1 MKKAELIIFSL
12 LFFSINIFAQSNKIL
27 CQKGVLDIRNVDFDN
42 IESIKIEGEYEFFWN
57 QLLTPQD
64 FANQVIMPDAYI
76 LQPGSWKNLIINE
89 KKLPAQ
95 GKATLRIVI
104 FANPSQTPYLTF
116 VLKEILTAYKAWF
129 NGELIAQVGN
139 VQEPPNFKPGLR
151 PIAVTQKINN
161 QRNELIIQIA
171 NYKHRNNAIDEAPEI
186 GKPENIQKS
195 FFKNLA
201 SDLIIL
207 GIVLIMSFYHL
218 GLFFFRRKNK
228 AALIFAIFTLI
239 IFVRIIVTG
248 KYVLNYFFDFVSWN
262 FTYRM
267 AYFTYY
273 MAVPVFV
280 NFFFILFDEAKKQK
294 NFIYASYL
302 ASILFSITI
311 LFSAYFFSTVLI
323 FYQIITLI
331 QIVYVFYFFFKYI
344 KQKKESV
351 IILVLG
357 FSALLLTA
365 INDIL
370 YYQDII
376 KTTTLLPFGIFLLIL
391 SQALALA
398 KKFTNAFIINEKLNE
413 ELDYQNKHLEELVKD
428 RTKEIEKQKQE
439 ILQKNEELLQINE
452 ELVVQKEEIIRQR
465 DMLEEQNLFIKDSIN
480 YASLIQKSL
489 LPDNEELSKYF
500 STFIIYQPKNVVSG
514 DFYWI
519 SDYQPNYIYFAV
531 GDCTGHGVPGAF
543 ISIISI
549 YLLNNIVNQQQV
561 STPGLILDTFDI
573 LFKQH
578 LHKVSSKVPDGIT
591 ISLIR
596 FEKNNFSKIVYSCSK
611 QSFAIYNSQNKQII
625 RFKGSPRSI
634 GIDTRASEKNFED
647 NILEINKNDVL
658 YLFSDGY
665 TDQNNEK
672 RERFGT
678 KKFLNFLSEIADL
691 PLPQQKVALIRQL
704 EDYRTNQPNRDDI
717 TVVALK
723 PKN

>member
-1 MKKAELIIFSL
+1 MKKAELIFSL
-12 LFFSINIFAQSNKIL
+12 LFFSISVFAQSNKII
-27 CQKGVLDIRNVDFDN
+27 CQKGVLDLRNVNFD
-42 IESIKIEGEYEFFWN
+42 SIVSVKIEGEYEFFWDK
-57 QLLTPQD
+57 LLTPDD

-76 LQPGSWKNLIINE
+76 MQPGSWKNLVIE
-89 KKLPAQ
+89 GKKIQPK
-95 GKATLRIVI
+95 GKATLRLIV
-104 FANPSQTPYLTF
+104 FADPSKTPYLTIVF
-116 VLKEILTAYKAWF
+116 NEILTSYKAWF
-129 NGELIAQVGN
+129 NGELVAEVGK
-139 VQEPPNFKPGLR
+139 VLEPPNFKPGLR
-151 PIAVTQKINN
+151 PVVVTQKINN
-161 QRNELIIQIA
+161 QRNELIIQII
-171 NYKHRNNAIDEAPEI
+171 NYNHRNSAIDVAPVI
-186 GKPENIQKS
+186 GKPSYVQKS

-228 AALIFAIFTLI
+228 AALVFAIFTI
-239 IFVRIIVTG
+239 VIFIRILVTG
-248 KYVLNYFFDFVSWN
+248 NYVLNYFFDFISWD

-267 AYFTYY
+267 AYFSYY
-273 MAVPVFV
+273 IAVPVFI
-280 NFFFILFDEAKKQK
+280 NFFFLLFDEAKKQIK
-294 NFIYASYL
+294 FIYASYL
-302 ASILFSITI
+302 AGILFSITI

-331 QIVYVFYFFFKYI
+331 QIIYIFNFFIKFI
-344 KQKKESV
+344 KQKKESI

-357 FSALLLTA
+357 FSILLLTA

-376 KTTTLLPFGIFLLIL
+376 KTTTLLPFGIFLLVL

-413 ELDYQNKHLEELVKD
+413 ELDYQNKHLEDLVKE

-465 DMLEEQNLFIKDSIN
+465 NMLEEQNLFIKDSIN

-489 LPDNEELSKYF
+489 LPDNDDLSKYF
-500 STFIIYQPKNVVSG
+500 SNFVIYQPKNVVSG

-519 SDYQPNYIYFAV
+519 SDYQTNSIFFAV

-549 YLLNNIVNQQQV
+549 YLLNNIVNQQQILN
-561 STPGLILDTFDI
+561 PGEILDSFDK
-573 LFKQH
+573 LFRQH

-591 ISLIR
+591 ISLLR
-596 FEKNNFSKIVYSCSK
+596 FEKNDQSKIIFSCSK
-611 QSFAIYNSQNKQII
+611 QSFVIYNSQNKQIK
-625 RFKGSPRSI
+625 RLKGSPRSI
-634 GIDTRASEKNFED
+634 GIETRATEKKFE
-647 NILEINKNDVL
+647 NLELEINKNDL
-658 YLFSDGY
+658 IYLFSDGY
-665 TDQNNEK
+665 IDQNNEK

-678 KKFLNFLSEIADL
+678 KRFLNLLSEIADL
-691 PLPQQKVALIRQL
+691 PMPQQKVALIRQL
-704 EDYRTNQPNRDDI
+704 EEFKLNQPNRDDI

-723 PKN
+723 LK